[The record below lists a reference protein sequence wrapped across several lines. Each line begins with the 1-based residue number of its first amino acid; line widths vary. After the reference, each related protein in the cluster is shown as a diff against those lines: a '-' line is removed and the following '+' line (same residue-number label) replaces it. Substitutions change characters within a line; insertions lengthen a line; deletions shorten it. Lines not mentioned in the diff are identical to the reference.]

1 MIINTILWDPEDI
14 KRSKKM
20 KIGFVLPMPTTKIVG
35 GYKVVYEYA
44 NYLAQKG
51 HDVTIFYNSDK
62 GRNSRSLPPFLV
74 YSLRQLICLKE
85 PSWFRLLPEVKKV
98 NLYSL
103 DKKYFKD
110 YDVAV
115 ATAAETAIFVNELS
129 VKKKVYLIQY
139 FEKDWHLSEEQLF
152 KTYNYPDMTLVVVS
166 KWLLNKISEHTDKEI
181 YYIPNGIDDTVFKDY
196 KQPRK
201 KHSVAML
208 YHLDERKGAKVG
220 LGVIFK
226 LKQKYPDLEVNLFGI
241 PKRDTS
247 WPSWIRYTR
256 FAKPVQVAQIMN
268 DSSVFLCTSRF
279 EGFGLT
285 GLESLFC
292 GCEFVTTDCGGIR
305 EYASEKNAVICK
317 IDDVDG
323 LVQGISE
330 IFETSN
336 TTGGKTEVVNDF
348 KLSESQ
354 AKFLDICC
362 K

>member
-1 MIINTILWDPEDI
+1 
-14 KRSKKM
+14 M

-35 GYKVVYEYA
+35 GYKVVYECA

-62 GRNSRSLPPFLV
+62 GRNSKSLPPFIV

-110 YDVAV
+110 YDVVV

-129 VKKKVYLIQY
+129 VKKKIYLIQD
-139 FEKDWHLSEEQLF
+139 FEKDWQLSEEQLF

-166 KWLLNKISEHTDKEI
+166 KWLLKKISEHTNKEI
-181 YYIPNGIDDTVFKDY
+181 HYIPNGINERVFRDY

-201 KHSVAML
+201 KYSIAML
-208 YHLDERKGAKVG
+208 YHLDQRKGAEVG
-220 LGVIFK
+220 LNVIFK
-226 LKQKYPDLEVNLFGI
+226 LKQKYPKLEVNLFGT
-241 PKRDTS
+241 PKRDAS
-247 WPSWIRYTR
+247 WPSWIKYTR
-256 FAKPVQVAQIMN
+256 FAKPEQVAQIMN
-268 DSSVFLCTSRF
+268 SSSVFLCTSRF

-292 GCEFVTTDCGGIR
+292 GCEFVTTDCGGVR
-305 EYASEKNAVICK
+305 EYASEDNSIICEV
-317 IDDVDG
+317 DDVNG
-323 LVQGISE
+323 LVQGVSK
-330 IFETSN
+330 IFENLEQKNGSTKELAIAFSRASAN
-336 TTGGKTEVVNDF
+336 KKFAQLV
-348 KLSESQ
+348 ES
-354 AKFLDICC
+354 
-362 K
+362 